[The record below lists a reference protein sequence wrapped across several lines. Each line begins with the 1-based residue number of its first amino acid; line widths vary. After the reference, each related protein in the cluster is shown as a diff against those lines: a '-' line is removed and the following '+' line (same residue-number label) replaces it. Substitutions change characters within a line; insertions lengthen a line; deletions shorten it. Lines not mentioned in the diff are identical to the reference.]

1 MKLQSAGLFLL
12 LVLAI
17 FGQGCVVW
25 RYSTTPQV
33 SGTVID
39 ATTKQPVS
47 GATVGIR
54 DHEGIIRT
62 TSPDGV
68 FRLPSDH
75 VWRPCLLM
83 LGDHWPQGMLFIEAP
98 GYVPQEQKVSTFG
111 ERPIVLQQ
119 PVELQRAQQ

>member
-1 MKLQSAGLFLL
+1 MKLQPPGLFLL

-25 RYSTTPQV
+25 RCPTTPQV
-33 SGTVID
+33 SGAVID

-54 DHEGIIRT
+54 NHESITRT
-62 TSPDGV
+62 TSQDGV

-75 VWRPCLLM
+75 VWRPSPLIP
-83 LGDHWPQGMLFIEAP
+83 GDYWPQGMLFIEAP
-98 GYVPQEQKVSTFG
+98 GYVLHELKVSTFG

>member
-1 MKLQSAGLFLL
+1 MKFQPPSLFLL
-12 LVLAI
+12 LVIAI

-25 RYSTTPQV
+25 RYPTTPQV
-33 SGTVID
+33 SGAVID

-75 VWRPCLLM
+75 VWRPCPLVP
-83 LGDHWPQGMLFIEAP
+83 GDYWPQGMLFIEAP
-98 GYVPQEQKVSTFG
+98 GYVPYERKVSTFG

-119 PVELQRAQQ
+119 PVELQRTQQ